1 MRTIQINIP
10 DSVDMQ
16 DYDFLMTLAA
26 KLYEE
31 EKLSVG
37 QAAEMAG
44 LSKRAFI
51 EMLGKYNV
59 SIFSKS
65 VSDLKSD
72 ILYA

>member
-16 DYDFLMTLAA
+16 DYDFLMALAA

-31 EKLSVG
+31 EKLSAG
-37 QAAEMAG
+37 QAAEIAG